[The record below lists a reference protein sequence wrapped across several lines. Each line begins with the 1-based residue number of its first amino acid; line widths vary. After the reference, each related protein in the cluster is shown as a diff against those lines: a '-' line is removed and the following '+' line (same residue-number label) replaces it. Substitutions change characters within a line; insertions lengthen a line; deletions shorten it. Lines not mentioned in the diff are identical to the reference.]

1 MKRIGLIVALTAT
14 VAAAMG
20 MDAARAAVPSYVA
33 SAVADPGRPEAD
45 RQRDG
50 ARHTAELMAFAQVK
64 PGQKVADYMP
74 GAGFFTRV
82 FAKIVGPQ
90 GHVYAE
96 FPQFMA
102 DFEKNEVAAIKA
114 LAADPGYANVSFVVT
129 PAGAFDTTE
138 PLDLIWTSQNYHDLQ
153 FGLKHEQ
160 IIALDKA
167 IYAAL
172 KPGGVLLVIDHVAAR
187 GAGWSVAP
195 KLHRIE
201 PREIRADMKA
211 AGFRLEAES
220 RILRN
225 PKDAHTLSVFDPAIR
240 GRTDQVVY
248 RFRKPR

>member
-1 MKRIGLIVALTAT
+1 MRRPCFAVLAL
-14 VAAAMG
+14 VLSAAA
-20 MDAARAAVPSYVA
+20 AAAATAAAIPA
-33 SAVADPGRPEAD
+33 HIARAVADPARPAAD
-45 RQRDG
+45 VQRD
-50 ARHTAELMAFAQVK
+50 AQRHTAELMAFAGIK

-82 FAKIVGPQ
+82 FAQAVGPE

-102 DFEKNEVAAIKA
+102 DFEKDEVAAIKT
-114 LAADPGYANVSFVVT
+114 LAADPHYANVSFVTT
-129 PAGAFDTTE
+129 PAGAFETRE
-138 PLDLIWTSQNYHDLQ
+138 PLDLIWTAQNYHDLQ

-160 IIALDKA
+160 ILALDRS

-172 KPGGVLLVIDHVAAR
+172 KPGGTLIVIDHVAAR
-187 GAGWSVAP
+187 GAGWSVAA

-201 PREIRADMKA
+201 PREILADMKA

-220 RILRN
+220 RVLRN
-225 PKDAHTLSVFDPAIR
+225 RADDHSLPVFDPAIR